1 MKKNCD
7 TFPNFYGL
15 LGIYELYEFNYLFG
29 YLLRIR
35 LAPMTSSLGK
45 LANNQFCSQAIFP
58 QEAMQELKSKSWS
71 AKYLSSIVPNVQLYK
86 KQS

>member
-7 TFPNFYGL
+7 TFSNFYGL
-15 LGIYELYEFNYLFG
+15 LGICELYEFNYLFG
-29 YLLRIR
+29 YLLGIR

-58 QEAMQELKSKSWS
+58 QEAMHTVSFDWF
-71 AKYLSSIVPNVQLYK
+71 LSGLEWILNLEFCLL
-86 KQS
+86 